1 MIREDFHV
9 HTTWCDGKDD
19 AETIVRR
26 ALELGMTRLGFSGH
40 AHTPCDES
48 YCMTPEKT
56 RGYAAQIEALKL
68 KYADR
73 ITILCG
79 LEQDLF
85 SSPADDGFDYAI
97 GSVHYFKFG
106 DDFVPVDEK
115 PQTLLDA
122 AQNYCS
128 GDMLALVE
136 KYYEQEAAVL
146 ERTHADLIGHFDL
159 ITKFNEGNALFDE
172 ECPRY
177 LDAAFG
183 ALDTLLAVGKPF
195 EVNTGA
201 IARGWRSRPYPALP
215 LLRRIAHK
223 GGRVVLSSDS
233 HRAATLCAHF
243 EEAQALCESVGLH
256 PEPFRVWED

>member
-48 YCMTPEKT
+48 YCMSPEET
-56 RGYAAQIEALKL
+56 RAYRAQIEALRV

-73 ITILCG
+73 LIILCG
-79 LEQDLF
+79 VEQDAF
-85 SSPADDGFDYAI
+85 SDLPTDDFDYAI
-97 GSVHYFKFG
+97 GSTHYLLLDG
-106 DDFVPVDEK
+106 EYVPVDEK
-115 PQTLLDA
+115 PQTLIDA
-122 AQNYCS
+122 AKKHCG
-128 GDMLALVE
+128 GDMLSLVE
-136 KYYEQEAAVL
+136 RYYEQEAKVFD
-146 ERTHADLIGHFDL
+146 RTHADLIGHFDL
-159 ITKFNEGNALFDE
+159 ITKYNEGGALFDE

-177 LDAAFG
+177 LDAAFA
-183 ALDTLLAVGKPF
+183 ALDALLAADRPF

-215 LLRRIAHK
+215 LLRRIAQK

-233 HRAATLCAHF
+233 HRAETLCARF
-243 EEAQALCESVGLH
+243 AEAQALCESVGLH
-256 PEPFRVWED
+256 PEPFRVWD